1 MRFFYIM
8 KVKSIFSL
16 LLAISLPYLFAYA
29 DGPTLKYEQEVHDF
43 GKIKEEEGPVSFTF
57 KLINEGDAPLVIQ
70 SVRPS
75 CGCTTPDWSKEPI
88 MPGKTGYIKA
98 VFNPHNRPGAFNK
111 SLTVTSNSEP
121 AISRLY
127 IKGIVEPKPRTIAD
141 DYPTVMGGLRVK
153 YRSFNFGKIT
163 TEKPITKSFD
173 VYNDSEEDITF
184 LDDVEAPDFIQVKV
198 DPKTLAPKKLGKII
212 VTYDPTV
219 ENKLGFVSSLVVL
232 KTAEPENNVKDFRAV
247 ASVEEFFP
255 PMTAEQLAQA
265 PKLSF
270 ENPVH
275 DFGSIKQGD
284 QVSTEFVFTNT
295 GKSILNI
302 REIKASCGCTIGNL
316 EKNDIA
322 PGDTGS
328 IKVSFNSRGRRGIQQ
343 KSISIFSND
352 PANPTQRIT
361 IKARVEA
368 EDES

>member
-1 MRFFYIM
+1 M
-8 KVKSIFSL
+8 KIKSIFTL
-16 LLAISLPYLFAYA
+16 LLAISFSYLFAFA
-29 DGPTLKYEQEVHDF
+29 DGPSLKYEQEVHDF
-43 GKIKEEEGPVSFTF
+43 GKIKEEDGAVSFTF
-57 KLINEGDAPLVIQ
+57 KLMNDGDSPLVIQ

-75 CGCTTPDWSKEPI
+75 CGCTTPDWSREPI
-88 MPGKTGYIKA
+88 MPGKTGFIKA
-98 VFNPHNRPGAFNK
+98 VFNPQNRPGAFNK
-111 SLTVTSNSEP
+111 SLTVTTNTEP
-121 AISRLY
+121 AITRLY

-141 DYPTVMGGLRVK
+141 DYPTVLGGLRVK

-173 VYNDSEEDITF
+173 VYNDSGEEITF
-184 LDDVEAPDFIQVKV
+184 LNEIESPDFIKV
-198 DPKTLAPKKLGKII
+198 TIEPKTLEPKALGKII

-232 KTAEPENNVKDFRAV
+232 KTTEPENNVKDFRAV
-247 ASVEEFFP
+247 ASVEEYFP
-255 PMTAEQLAQA
+255 PMTADQLAKA

-270 ENPVH
+270 ENSVY
-275 DFGSIKQGD
+275 DFGDIKQGD
-284 QVSTEFVFTNT
+284 QVSTEFVFTNM
-295 GKSILNI
+295 GKSVLNI

-316 EKNDIA
+316 EKNDIE

-328 IKVSFNSRGRRGIQQ
+328 IKVTFNSRGRRGIQQ

-361 IKARVEA
+361 IKAKVEG